1 MQVEIYEIYCDFLA
15 VRVISLYEKTIVEA
29 NSVAINFDQHLT
41 NIFLKSTK
49 VKRCRDIIFKQ
60 TL

>member
-29 NSVAINFDQHLT
+29 NSVAINFDQHLM
-41 NIFLKSTK
+41 NIFLKSTE

>member
-29 NSVAINFDQHLT
+29 NSVAINFDQHLM
-41 NIFLKSTK
+41 NIFLKSAK